1 MAAPHFSQHI
11 LKHRLIYAQFDNQL
25 LEPTVLVLQQLHL
38 PDLVRFQDCI
48 LLFPST
54 EDLLAGSGLMEHF
67 CNRHPDLGL
76 FKQPDDLL
84 HGKPSPLHHPD
95 RRP

>member
-25 LEPTVLVLQQLHL
+25 LEPTVLALQQLHL
-38 PDLVRFQDCI
+38 PDLIRFQDCI
-48 LLFPST
+48 LLFPSI
-54 EDLLAGSGLMEHF
+54 EDLLAGPGLTEHY

-76 FKQPDDLL
+76 SKYPDDLL
-84 HGKPSPLHHPD
+84 HGEPSLLHHPD
-95 RRP
+95 RG